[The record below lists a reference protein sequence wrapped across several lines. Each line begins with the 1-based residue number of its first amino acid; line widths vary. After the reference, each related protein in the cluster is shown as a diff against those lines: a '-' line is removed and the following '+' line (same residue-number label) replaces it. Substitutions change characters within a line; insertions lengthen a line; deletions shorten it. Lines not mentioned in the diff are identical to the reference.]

1 MAEDAAAGTSGRRRL
16 TRVRTLGRGASGAVV
31 SLFAAGDGDEL
42 LAVKSAAAASGGAAQ
57 LRREGGILA
66 SLCSPYVLPCLG
78 SRAAAGG
85 EYQLFLEFAP
95 GGSLADEVERNGGC
109 LEEGAVRAYAADVA
123 RGLAYLHG
131 ESMVHGDVKGR
142 NVVIGADGWAK
153 LADFGCARSVGSA
166 GPIGGTPA
174 FMAPEVARGEE
185 QGPAADVWALG
196 CTVIEMATGRAP
208 WSHMDDVVA
217 AVRLIGYTDAVPE
230 APERLSS
237 EAKDF
242 LDKCFRRCAGE
253 RWTAEQLLEHPF
265 LAFAGCGADVES
277 AELKGK
283 WVSPKSTLD
292 AAMWESD
299 ADEDEKVPD
308 DDTAKRMKA
317 LAASYSVLP
326 DWESEDG
333 WIDVLSCQS
342 ELPHSPAAEPCCSEA
357 PDSPATA
364 PAEQAMSSGY
374 FWDDERLEA
383 ELGVEEAG
391 VIGAAVLMAAAPP
404 DETAYDYVE
413 GFRDEGS
420 SAVLEAELD
429 AEAFDAGGGEVAAHN
444 VGVANQVPVVNQQDV
459 HWWDWIACDQAVVS
473 VDRYQTSAYTTE
485 SAERMSRTY
494 GELQHGIAPA
504 VEQQLER
511 NHQCALLVDPPE
523 RTKGMKTTASH
534 NLIRFHCRQLRNP
547 IQPHHIYPM
556 DRAARVP
563 QTGSNSEREKGPVIP
578 WRPLAI
584 ADKCGKQQRYYVCEP
599 PIGSIAVRK
608 QLVWPAFASV
618 SSKWQAGATVQLG
631 SRTRRSGSSSSSSS
645 QPRLLA
651 GKHHRL
657 GIRCSWLLSMTLV
670 QIPSGYSA
678 KVDVGA

>member
-1 MAEDAAAGTSGRRRL
+1 MAEDAPGTTGRPRRL

-31 SLFAAGDGDEL
+31 SLFAAGDGDGDEL
-42 LAVKSAAAASGGAAQ
+42 LAVKSAGAADAQ
-57 LRREGGILA
+57 ALLRREGGILA

-78 SRAAAGG
+78 SRSKAGG

-242 LDKCFRRCAGE
+242 LDKCLRRCAGE

-299 ADEDEKVPD
+299 ADEDENVPD
-308 DDTAKRMKA
+308 DDTAERMRA
-317 LAASYSVLP
+317 LAAFCSVLP
-326 DWESEDG
+326 DWESDDG

-342 ELPHSPAAEPCCSEA
+342 ETPAEQSCSEV

-364 PAEQAMSSGY
+364 PAEEARSNVY
-374 FWDDERLEA
+374 IWDDERVEA

-391 VIGAAVLMAAAPP
+391 VVGAAVPVAAAPWE
-404 DETAYDYVE
+404 ETAYDYDE

-420 SAVLEAELD
+420 SLLLEAEFD
-429 AEAFDAGGGEVAAHN
+429 AEAFDAGGELVVHN
-444 VGVANQVPVVNQQDV
+444 VGVADEDLVNQQQQEGENV
-459 HWWDWIACDQAVVS
+459 HSPDSIASDPAVVS
-473 VDRYQTSAYTTE
+473 VDSCDKEILPVKSLKMPNLLYFSLHFPLFLSHFYT
-485 SAERMSRTY
+485 MSDQIITY
-494 GELQHGIAPA
+494 ITRSPELSRRRAD
-504 VEQQLER
+504 EQ
-511 NHQCALLVDPPE
+511 N
-523 RTKGMKTTASH
+523 
-534 NLIRFHCRQLRNP
+534 
-547 IQPHHIYPM
+547 
-556 DRAARVP
+556 VP
-563 QTGSNSEREKGPVIP
+563 QTPSLEMHLP
-578 WRPLAI
+578 
-584 ADKCGKQQRYYVCEP
+584 
-599 PIGSIAVRK
+599 
-608 QLVWPAFASV
+608 
-618 SSKWQAGATVQLG
+618 
-631 SRTRRSGSSSSSSS
+631 SSSNCWS
-645 QPRLLA
+645 
-651 GKHHRL
+651 
-657 GIRCSWLLSMTLV
+657 
-670 QIPSGYSA
+670 
-678 KVDVGA
+678 